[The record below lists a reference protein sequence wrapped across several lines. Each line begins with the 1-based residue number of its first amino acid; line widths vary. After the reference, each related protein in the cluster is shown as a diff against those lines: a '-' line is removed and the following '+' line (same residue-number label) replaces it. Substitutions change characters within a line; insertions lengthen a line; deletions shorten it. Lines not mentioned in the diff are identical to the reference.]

1 MALISNSRRSKM
13 ATAPWPTSEQMLTI
27 GRYPGDMAQ
36 SAFTARQRPHAPPVA
51 PSRCSKVT
59 EPRLGRE
66 AVPLESPIM
75 LGRAYQDERIVQELS
90 N

>member
-36 SAFTARQRPHAPPVA
+36 SAFRQAEAARA
-51 PSRCSKVT
+51 SCSA
-59 EPRLGRE
+59 EP
-66 AVPLESPIM
+66 M
-75 LGRAYQDERIVQELS
+75 L
-90 N
+90 

>member
-59 EPRLGRE
+59 EPRLGRKRSRSNR
-66 AVPLESPIM
+66 PSCWSSIS
-75 LGRAYQDERIVQELS
+75 GRRIVQELS